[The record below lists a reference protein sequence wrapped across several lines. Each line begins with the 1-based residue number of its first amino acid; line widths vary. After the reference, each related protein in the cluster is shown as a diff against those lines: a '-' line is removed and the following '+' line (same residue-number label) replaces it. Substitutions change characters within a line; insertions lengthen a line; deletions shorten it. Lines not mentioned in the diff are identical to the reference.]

1 MVAADVV
8 AIVLVSVVAGL
19 VAVVVIGLHVWGA
32 IQDGRE
38 AKAMRRARSARGRSG
53 L

>member
-19 VAVVVIGLHVWGA
+19 VAVVVVGLHVWGA

-38 AKAMRRARSARGRSG
+38 AKEMRARRGS
-53 L
+53 

>member
-1 MVAADVV
+1 MLAADVV
-8 AIVLVSVVAGL
+8 AIVLVSVIAGL

-38 AKAMRRARSARGRSG
+38 EKAMRRVRGRRPG
-53 L
+53 